1 MSSSELYYPIAE
13 DSRTKGSIVSGLLN
27 VSNSIVVS
35 HDVRMLAFIQAGCLT
50 MTQPESGWLASLC
63 LEAIPQLRESLAT
76 AFTKL

>member
-50 MTQPESGWLASLC
+50 TRVVGLHPCAWKQFPDSVNL
-63 LEAIPQLRESLAT
+63 
-76 AFTKL
+76 